1 LLPWEGAALELGGRY
16 EGQELGQLDL
26 TAQEAAGAAFR
37 DVSFR
42 GTRLGGSH
50 FQQAEWLRVQATDS
64 DLSNTRWDRALL
76 RHVLVRGSRLVGLV
90 APEAL
95 LEDVIFRQCD
105 LSLAQLRFCRFK
117 DVRFEDC
124 QLREADFTGSDIGG
138 SVFERCGLELVDM
151 SQATAA
157 GIDLRGSN
165 IEGIKV
171 LLTQLSQAKVE
182 FDQAVYLVRLL
193 GIHVG
198 ADQ

>member
-1 LLPWEGAALELGGRY
+1 MSLRGTHLGG
-16 EGQELGQLDL
+16 
-26 TAQEAAGAAFR
+26 T
-37 DVSFR
+37 
-42 GTRLGGSH
+42 H
-50 FQQAEWLRVQATDS
+50 FQQAEWLRVQAADS

-76 RHVLVRGSRLVGLV
+76 RHVLVRGSRLVGLM

-95 LEDVIFRQCD
+95 LEDVIFQQCD

-124 QLREADFTGSDIGG
+124 QLREADFAASDISGT
-138 SVFERCGLELVDM
+138 VFERCGLDQVDM

-157 GIDLRGSN
+157 GIDLRGSS

-171 LLTQLSQAKVE
+171 LLTQLREAKVE
-182 FDQAVYLVRLL
+182 FDQAVYLVRLM